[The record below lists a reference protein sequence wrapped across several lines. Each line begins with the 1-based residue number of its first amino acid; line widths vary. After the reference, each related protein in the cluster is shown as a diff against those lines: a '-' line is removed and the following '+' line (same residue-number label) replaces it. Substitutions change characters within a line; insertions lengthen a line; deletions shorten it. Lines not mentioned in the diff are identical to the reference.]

1 MNVRFPHWF
10 RLWCIAIITF
20 GFIVG
25 CSGTSS
31 QTARLESSQVSPAEC
46 RTIQHARGETC
57 VPLNPQRVIVLHR
70 AMLANAIAL
79 GVQPVGSTSIYISS
93 GTKFPPYLEDKV
105 DEKLEPIGT
114 GEQPNLEKIAR
125 LKPDLIVG
133 FTYNATY
140 DQLSHIAPTVLID
153 WNMAGDWKEHLEF
166 VAQTLGKTAEA
177 KQLLEDYNRRIE
189 QFKTAIG
196 DRLAQFQVSLVNGG
210 GNAAFL
216 RSDVKDSF
224 AGTILSDA
232 GLQRPPAQNVKGL
245 DIEISLETIPQ
256 LDGDAIFIMLVS
268 DDKGDQVWERLQ
280 RQPLWSQLKA
290 VKQDRVYLVDF
301 STWRGVNILAAYG
314 VIDDLFKYLVEK

>member
-1 MNVRFPHWF
+1 
-10 RLWCIAIITF
+10 
-20 GFIVG
+20 
-25 CSGTSS
+25 
-31 QTARLESSQVSPAEC
+31 
-46 RTIQHARGETC
+46 
-57 VPLNPQRVIVLHR
+57 
-70 AMLANAIAL
+70 MLANALAL

-105 DEKLEPIGT
+105 DEKLELIGT
-114 GEQPNLEKIAR
+114 EEQPNLEKIAL
-125 LKPDLIVG
+125 LKPDLILG
-133 FTYNATY
+133 FTYNATD
-140 DQLSHIAPTVLID
+140 DQLSQIAPTVLID
-153 WNMAGDWKEHLEF
+153 WNMAGNWKEHLEF

-224 AGTILSDA
+224 AGAILNDV
-232 GLQRPPAQNVKGL
+232 GLQRPPAQNIKGL

-256 LDGDAIFIMLVS
+256 LDGDAIFIMMVS
-268 DDKGDQVWERLQ
+268 DDKGSQVWNRLQ
-280 RQPLWSQLKA
+280 ANPLWSQLEA
-290 VKQDRVYLVDF
+290 VKQDRVYLVDY

-314 VIDDLFKYLVEK
+314 VIDDLFKYLVKK

>member
-1 MNVRFPHWF
+1 
-10 RLWCIAIITF
+10 
-20 GFIVG
+20 
-25 CSGTSS
+25 
-31 QTARLESSQVSPAEC
+31 
-46 RTIQHARGETC
+46 
-57 VPLNPQRVIVLHR
+57 
-70 AMLANAIAL
+70 MLANAIAL
-79 GVQPVGSTSIYISS
+79 GVQPAASIAVYHPS
-93 GTKFPPYLEDKV
+93 GIDLPPYLEDKV